1 MHVKFEKMDGWIIFL
16 ALIGLGLFIY
26 LYPKLYPQSSIRMDI
41 NKQEAVDLGTALI
54 EELGYD
60 LSQYYRTVN
69 LDYDWNQLSYLNRVF
84 GSSET
89 NRLMADSVQVFY
101 WAIRW
106 SHEKTSSLQIGG
118 DEEVARDRLDQI
130 FGQIRLSIDLKGKP
144 IRFDYRPQRNEER
157 SSQRE
162 ESSSEEKDR
171 QIAESIMNRLRNF
184 YRGEWNSEGSSERQ
198 RPEGRAR
205 QYTWHLNESIAG
217 ENVSIRV
224 TSMNGRVR
232 SFNIIYHIPEPYSE
246 QKRGDDWNGVVAVI
260 LGLLFFIL
268 VIVYFIRRLR
278 ADLMDLKSGL
288 IPALVVSL
296 GYFIYFW
303 AQISPDSG
311 DPIWEILLG
320 FVISAPFVG
329 AGIWVLFSV
338 GESITREVWVEKLI
352 VVDTLRRKILFPAL
366 GLAILRGFALVFLGL
381 GIISLL
387 NYAGIHL
394 FHGFFTLGDTHLPFW
409 TFSWPSLYGI
419 GSGLLSSMYIICIF
433 CLFLIPVIRSRFRRR
448 IWFMIILFLLWSF
461 VSMPIPRLN
470 PFVLRMGINGLIG
483 LLFVYF
489 YLRYDFVTVLTGG
502 VGMPILFY
510 GVTALYAGEG
520 FFTLQGILLLGLFI
534 VFFILALIAMKSE
547 PPSEDIKSYVPDYL
561 RRIYERE
568 RIQRELE
575 IARNVQ
581 LTFLPRR
588 NPEIKGMNIATL
600 CLPAK
605 EVGGDYYDFVELGP
619 RKLGVVIGDVSG
631 KGISAAFYMTLT
643 KGFLKSQAQNISSP
657 RKILINMNELFYQNS
672 ERGFFISMIYGVF
685 DLDARTL
692 TFARAGHNPMI
703 LRRPGKGLVEE
714 LSPPGIALGLDK
726 GDIFSRTIEE
736 RSLGIEQNDVFLFY
750 TDGLNEAQNQFHEE
764 FGEDRLM
771 RIVETYTEASA
782 EDLLDRTQREILHFT
797 AQAPQHDDMTAVI
810 VKIV

>member
-1 MHVKFEKMDGWIIFL
+1 MHIKFEKMDGWIVFL

-41 NKQEAVDLGTALI
+41 NEQEAEDLGTAFI

-60 LSQYYRTVN
+60 LSNYYRTVN
-69 LDYDWNQLSYLNRVF
+69 LDYDRNQLFYLNHVF
-84 GSSET
+84 GSWET
-89 NRLMADSVQVFY
+89 NRLIAESVPVFY

-106 SHEKTSSLQIGG
+106 SNERTSSIQFGG
-118 DEEVARDRLDQI
+118 DEEAAREQLDQI
-130 FGQIRLSIDLKGKP
+130 FGQIRLAIDLKGRP

-162 ESSSEEKDR
+162 ESPPEEIDR
-171 QIAESIMNRLRNF
+171 RSAESVMNRLINGYGGDWIF
-184 YRGEWNSEGSSERQ
+184 EGSSERQ
-198 RPEGRAR
+198 TPGGIIR
-205 QYTWHLNESIAG
+205 QYTWNLDERIAG
-217 ENVSIRV
+217 EHVSLRV
-224 TSMNGRVR
+224 ASRNGRVR
-232 SFNIIYHIPEPYSE
+232 SFNKIYNIPKPYSE
-246 QKRGDDWNGVVAVI
+246 QKDEDDWNGVVAVI

-311 DPIWEILLG
+311 DPLWEILLG

-329 AGIWVLFSV
+329 AGIWALFSV

-352 VVDTLRRKILFPAL
+352 VVDTFRRKILFPAL

-409 TFSWPSLYGI
+409 TFSWPSLFGV
-419 GSGLLSSMYIICIF
+419 GSGLLSSMYIICVF
-433 CLFLIPVIRSRFRRR
+433 CLFLMPVIQSRFRRR
-448 IWFMIILFLLWSF
+448 IWFIIILFLLWSF

-510 GVTALYAGEG
+510 GVTSLYAGEG
-520 FFTLQGILLLGLFI
+520 FFTLQGLLLLGLFV

-547 PPSEDIKSYVPDYL
+547 PPSEEIQSYVPDYL

-581 LTFLPRR
+581 LTFLPRK

-619 RKLGVVIGDVSG
+619 RKLGVVIGDV
-631 KGISAAFYMTLT
+631 
-643 KGFLKSQAQNISSP
+643 
-657 RKILINMNELFYQNS
+657 
-672 ERGFFISMIYGVF
+672 
-685 DLDARTL
+685 
-692 TFARAGHNPMI
+692 
-703 LRRPGKGLVEE
+703 
-714 LSPPGIALGLDK
+714 LS
-726 GDIFSRTIEE
+726 
-736 RSLGIEQNDVFLFY
+736 
-750 TDGLNEAQNQFHEE
+750 
-764 FGEDRLM
+764 
-771 RIVETYTEASA
+771 
-782 EDLLDRTQREILHFT
+782 
-797 AQAPQHDDMTAVI
+797 
-810 VKIV
+810 